1 VIVSESSIGSGLRR
15 IDMVVGEAADDLV
28 ARDREILSE
37 LAKSFNVSPDLLPER
52 VRALR
57 AELKAKERE
66 LARLNDQLRSAR
78 VGGSD
83 GFAVKHGRVDY
94 VAETVEASSVDELR
108 AYADRYLERIKSGVV
123 TLIAGDKFV
132 IKVSNDL
139 VPQFDATR
147 LKDFFGPGG
156 GRPQLVSGKLTVPA
170 DEAFQRLAE
179 DLA

>member
-1 VIVSESSIGSGLRR
+1 
-15 IDMVVGEAADDLV
+15 M
-28 ARDREILSE
+28 
-37 LAKSFNVSPDLLPER
+37 
-52 VRALR
+52 
-57 AELKAKERE
+57 
-66 LARLNDQLRSAR
+66 
-78 VGGSD
+78 GGSD